1 MKSRSNT
8 AGPPQRFAFP
18 LQQVLGDAAQYGQ
31 IAAKVGAQVEAVGWR
46 VLVGEHLDGLL
57 RMQES
62 FQAAFAQ
69 RIETDHLG
77 TALQRLAQR
86 FEHARVVGAG
96 VLAKYEDRIGVVEIF
111 QRYRALTDTDG
122 FGEGD
127 AAGLVAHV
135 RAVGKLLV
143 PKLRPN
149 SW

>member
-1 MKSRSNT
+1 
-8 AGPPQRFAFP
+8 
-18 LQQVLGDAAQYGQ
+18 
-31 IAAKVGAQVEAVGWR
+31 
-46 VLVGEHLDGLL
+46 
-57 RMQES
+57 MQES

-111 QRYRALTDTDG
+111 QRYRALPTPMDS
-122 FGEGD
+122 
-127 AAGLVAHV
+127 V
-135 RAVGKLLV
+135 RATPLASWHMFEQSGKLLV

>member
-1 MKSRSNT
+1 MAR
-8 AGPPQRFAFP
+8 
-18 LQQVLGDAAQYGQ
+18 
-31 IAAKVGAQVEAVGWR
+31 
-46 VLVGEHLDGLL
+46 LVGEHLDGLL

-122 FGEGD
+122 FGEG
-127 AAGLVAHV
+127 AAASWHMFEQS
-135 RAVGKLLV
+135 GKLLV